1 MTINNIE
8 HNQITIMT
16 YFEYTEK
23 LERIKY
29 LAANKQAGTPC
40 SLARKLNVS
49 ERTALRM
56 VQQLRDHGYPIA
68 YNRFRCTYEI
78 KRDEIIFK
86 EKMPLP
92 FFGSEV
98 I

>member
-1 MTINNIE
+1 
-8 HNQITIMT
+8 MT

-29 LAANKQAGTPC
+29 LTEHKQAGTPC

-56 VQQLRDHGYPIA
+56 VQQLREHGYPIA
-68 YNRFRCTYEI
+68 FNRYRCTYEL
-78 KRDEIIFK
+78 KTYENIFK
-86 EKMPLP
+86 EKNVTAS
-92 FFGSEV
+92 FWQ
-98 I
+98 